1 MKRILIIGKNSFVGK
16 NLFFYLNDYFKI
28 KKISFHDF
36 KKLKINQINK
46 FDFVINCSLSK
57 KYTTKNYSET
67 NDIDLQIAKKISKFP
82 IRMIFL
88 SSRKVYKFKN
98 NIRENSPLKPV
109 CFYSKNK
116 IKTENKI
123 TNLLNDKV
131 LILRISNLIGKIY
144 LRSYHRKIH
153 YTFFDNFFV
162 NIKKNIIF
170 NNKNIYK
177 DFISTKKLGE
187 IVRKLRIK
195 KTHGVFNVSIGEKIY
210 LDEMVSWL
218 NYYNRNKNLKLKKLP
233 KNFNKDCFY
242 LNNSK
247 LKKKIDIQ
255 LSKSDLKNFCIE
267 LSRDFFSS
275 YKFKL

>member
-16 NLFFYLNDYFKI
+16 NLFFYLNEYFKV
-28 KKISFHDF
+28 KKISFYDF
-36 KKLKINQINK
+36 KRLKKNQINK
-46 FDFVINCSLSK
+46 FDFVINCSLLK
-57 KYTTKNYSET
+57 KYTTKNYSEA

-88 SSRKVYKFKN
+88 SSRKVYKSKN
-98 NIRENSPLKPV
+98 NIRENSPLKPL

-116 IKTENKI
+116 LKTENKI

-144 LRSYHRKIH
+144 LRPYHRKIH
-153 YTFFDNFFV
+153 HTFFDNFFG

-177 DFISTKKLGE
+177 DFITTKKLGE
-187 IVRKLRIK
+187 IVRKLMIK
-195 KTHGVFNVSIGEKIY
+195 KTYGVFNVSIGEKIY
-210 LDEMVSWL
+210 LDDMVSWL
-218 NYYNRNKNLKLKKLP
+218 NYYNVNKNLKLKKLP

-247 LKKKIDIQ
+247 LKNKINIKIV
-255 LSKSDLKNFCIE
+255 KSDLKNFCIE
-267 LSRDFFSS
+267 LSREFFSS
-275 YKFKL
+275 YKFKV